1 VNEVVP
7 YIPSVPEER
16 NVWRVRNHPENFF
29 PLYLEVSRCTWWH
42 RSKETKEESGETPSR
57 GHAGISILLSV
68 ATGVSAT
75 CSYVCIADMME
86 SVQSPL
92 AAGESSGSAACVACP
107 TSDTSL
113 EDDQPDDT
121 NTLLNAAS
129 TGHRTVIF
137 SELSCRVYP
146 LGTAEI
152 RSRRGRVMPAETGE
166 CLAAGGSR
174 KEHRLLVFANLRR
187 LSGMTVWAL
196 LLAAFLVLRIDI
208 GTQEN
213 SMDER
218 IVLAVSKGMSE
229 SSRLDPNWIFASPHY
244 YQYPQYNFYS
254 YNMLSHFWITL
265 ASPLRVESVVVL
277 RIMNVLYQV
286 AALGLVILTLRKI
299 GIPQTGLVAAAALLT
314 FMPGM
319 VHDAHIARCE
329 SFLYLL
335 FAGAMYSAASDRFLI
350 GGLILG
356 LGAAAKMTFLASG
369 LLFIPALFAVRNSYP
384 ILLRRAATI
393 GVATIVGFAVSAPYA
408 VINFPVFITGL
419 SRIRSIYLAHG
430 PGPHRLLDPTPVKN
444 VFHTVAFLTIISGS
458 LVVSG
463 VIAPLFNR
471 ARIFLGVWLS
481 GVAVFVYFA
490 AVPFFIE
497 RNFSLAIFSFAVLLS
512 AWIGSGRARL
522 LALPALAAALIPMA
536 YWSIQIARSSYEGPF
551 MRRSHWQ
558 AANVHE
564 PVTLFWSA
572 KPNVAGELPV
582 CSGLLGIPDVNDDF
596 SRRLLEYLRST
607 GRKEVA
613 HYTSRFSIVPTST
626 LHTYL
631 DMDMYYYTCNPEG

>member
-1 VNEVVP
+1 M
-7 YIPSVPEER
+7 PE
-16 NVWRVRNHPENFF
+16 F
-29 PLYLEVSRCTWWH
+29 
-42 RSKETKEESGETPSR
+42 
-57 GHAGISILLSV
+57 AGV
-68 ATGVSAT
+68 
-75 CSYVCIADMME
+75 
-86 SVQSPL
+86 
-92 AAGESSGSAACVACP
+92 
-107 TSDTSL
+107 
-113 EDDQPDDT
+113 
-121 NTLLNAAS
+121 
-129 TGHRTVIF
+129 
-137 SELSCRVYP
+137 
-146 LGTAEI
+146 
-152 RSRRGRVMPAETGE
+152 
-166 CLAAGGSR
+166 
-174 KEHRLLVFANLRR
+174 RR
-187 LSGMTVWAL
+187 LAWMTVWAL
-196 LLAAFLVLRIDI
+196 LLAAFLALRIDI
-208 GTQEN
+208 GAQEN

-265 ASPLRVESVVVL
+265 ASPLHVEPVVVL

-299 GIPQTGLVAAAALLT
+299 GIPRSGLIAAAVLLT

-329 SFLYLL
+329 SLLYLL
-335 FAGAMYSAASDRFLI
+335 FAGAMYSAATDRFLI

-356 LGAAAKMTFLASG
+356 VGAAAKVTFLASG
-369 LLFIPALFAVRNSYP
+369 LLFIPGLFAVRNSYSA
-384 ILLRRAATI
+384 LLRRAATI
-393 GVATIVGFAVSAPYA
+393 GVAAIVGFAVSAPYA

-444 VFHTVAFLTIISGS
+444 AFHAVAFFTVISGS
-458 LVVSG
+458 LVLSG
-463 VIAPLFNR
+463 VIAPRFNR
-471 ARIFLGVWLS
+471 VPIILGVWMS
-481 GVAVFVYFA
+481 SVAVLVYFA
-490 AVPFFIE
+490 TIPMFFE
-497 RNFSLAIFSFAVLLS
+497 RNFSLAIFGFAVLLS

-522 LALPALAAALIPMA
+522 LALSALAAALIPMS

-551 MRRSHWQ
+551 VRRSHWQ
-558 AANVHE
+558 AANVRE
-564 PVTLFWSA
+564 PVTAFWSA
-572 KPNVAGELPV
+572 KPNAADEFPV

-607 GRKEVA
+607 GRNEVA

-631 DMDMYYYTCNPEG
+631 DMDMYYYTCNPGG